1 MRERKERT
9 ERTEGGQQGEEAP
22 PEVPLGDPAREHA
35 ELEEEID
42 AAVERVVRSGD
53 FVLGEHVERLEERLA
68 GRVGVRH
75 GVGVASGSDALILTL
90 RALGIGDGDEVVT
103 SPLTFFATVEAI
115 LHVGARPVFAD
126 IRAETYD
133 LDPGAVAEAVTPD
146 AAALIPVHL
155 YGQMADM
162 RAMRAI
168 ADRAG
173 LALIEDAAQALGAA
187 QRVPGREGWTRAGG
201 LGDAGCFS
209 FFPTKNLG
217 AWGEGGMVVT
227 DDRVLADRVRRLR
240 SHGEVERGRH
250 VEVGWNSRLHEL
262 QAAVLDAKLEKL
274 DEWNGRRRA
283 HAAAYDRALEEVE
296 GVEPPP
302 VRAGNRHVYQQYTVR
317 CRDRE
322 AARRRLRA
330 AGVESGVYYPTPCHR
345 QEPLA
350 SVGYGK
356 KEFPAAER
364 AAREV
369 LSLPVFPTMR
379 EGERARVIG
388 ALAG

>member
-1 MRERKERT
+1 MTT
-9 ERTEGGQQGEEAP
+9 EEPATEG
-22 PEVPLGDPAREHA
+22 EVPLQDPAREHR
-35 ELEEEID
+35 ELREKID
-42 AAVERVVRSGD
+42 AAVGRVVESGD

-68 GRVGVRH
+68 DRVGVRH
-75 GVGVASGSDALILTL
+75 AVGVACGTDALTLTL
-90 RALGIGDGDEVVT
+90 RALGIGEGDEVIT
-103 SPLTFFATVEAI
+103 SPFTFFATVEAI
-115 LHVGARPVFAD
+115 LHVGAKPVFAD
-126 IRAETYD
+126 IRPETCN
-133 LDPGAVAEAVTPD
+133 LDPEAVAAAVTGD
-146 AAALIPVHL
+146 SAALIPVHL

-162 RAMRAI
+162 RSLRAI

-173 LALIEDAAQALGAA
+173 LALVEDAAQALGAA
-187 QRVPGREGWTRAGG
+187 QRIPDREGWTRAGE

-217 AWGEGGMVVT
+217 SWGEGGMVVT

-240 SHGEVERGRH
+240 SHGEAERGRH

-283 HAAAYDRALEEVE
+283 HAAAYDRALEEID
-296 GVEPPP
+296 GVEPPA

-322 AARRRLRA
+322 AVRGRLDA
-330 AGVESGVYYPTPCHR
+330 ADVESAVYYPTPCHR

-356 KEFPAAER
+356 EAFPDAEQ

-369 LSLPVFPTMR
+369 LSIPVFPTMR
-379 EGERARVIG
+379 EEERGRVIE
-388 ALAG
+388 ALDG

>member
-1 MRERKERT
+1 MTRQAESD
-9 ERTEGGQQGEEAP
+9 
-22 PEVPLGDPAREHA
+22 VPLQDPTREHR

-42 AAVERVVRSGD
+42 AAVDRVVRSGA

-68 GRVGVRH
+68 DRIGVRH
-75 GVGVASGSDALILTL
+75 AVGVACGTDALVLTL
-90 RALGIGDGDEVVT
+90 RALGIGDGDEVIT
-103 SPLTFFATVEAI
+103 SPFTFFATVEAI
-115 LHVGARPVFAD
+115 LHVGAKPVFAD
-126 IRAETYD
+126 IRPDTFV
-133 LDPGAVAEAVTPD
+133 LDPEGVAAAVTD
-146 AAALIPVHL
+146 DSTALIPVHL

-187 QRVPGREGWTRAGG
+187 QRIPGREGWTRAGE
-201 LGDAGCFS
+201 LGDAGCLS

-227 DDRVLADRVRRLR
+227 DDRILADRVRRLR
-240 SHGEVERGRH
+240 SHGEAERGRH

-274 DEWNGRRRA
+274 GEWNGRRRA
-283 HAAAYDRALEEVE
+283 HAAAYDRALEEVD

-302 VRAGNRHVYQQYTVR
+302 VRAGNRHVYAQYTVR
-317 CRDRE
+317 CADRE
-322 AARRRLRA
+322 DVRRRLRA
-330 AGVESGVYYPTPCHR
+330 AGVESAVYYPTPCHR

-350 SVGYGK
+350 SVGYGN
-356 KEFPAAER
+356 EAFPAAGE

-369 LSLPVFPTMR
+369 LSIPVFPTMR
-379 EGERARVIG
+379 EEERGRVIE
-388 ALAG
+388 ALSG